1 MLGASV
7 GRRRSLGAPL
17 RARRGTERESAD
29 VPRKNGAVLGICRHY
44 SSVQNANERKNMK
57 TLKRCLT
64 MLLLLAVGSLVGC
77 SRTSKLSPD
86 VSDSIRKS
94 LDQAGLKA
102 VSVTQDRDK
111 GVVTLS
117 GNVAADADKAQAES
131 IATSI
136 ATGQV
141 VSNQIAVIPPGGES
155 AAKAVNSDLDAGI
168 EKNLDAALIQNKLHK
183 GVTYAV
189 KNGVVTL
196 TGEVSS
202 QAKRAQ
208 VEQVAST
215 VPNVLQVVNE
225 MQVKDQKASSG
236 PTP

>member
-1 MLGASV
+1 
-7 GRRRSLGAPL
+7 
-17 RARRGTERESAD
+17 
-29 VPRKNGAVLGICRHY
+29 
-44 SSVQNANERKNMK
+44 MK
-57 TLKRCLT
+57 TLKQYMI
-64 MLLLLAVGSLVGC
+64 MLMLLAVGSMIVC
-77 SRTSKLSPD
+77 SRTSTKSPD
-86 VSDSIRKS
+86 VADNIRKS
-94 LDQAGLKA
+94 LDQAGLKT

-136 ATGQV
+136 AAGQV
-141 VSNQIAVIPPGGES
+141 VSNQIAVVPTGGES
-155 AAKAVNSDLDAGI
+155 AAKAVNSDLDGGI

-183 GVTYAV
+183 GVTYDV
-189 KNGVVTL
+189 KSGVVTL

-208 VEQVAST
+208 VEKVAST

-225 MQVKDQKASSG
+225 LQVKNQKATST
-236 PTP
+236 PTQ